1 MKKTN
6 VKTKVMAGIMA
17 AICTVSAFG
26 AISAVSA
33 SAAVVNSAPIAAQAA
48 SKKVCLFTA
57 FGKTSYGYDWDYRAS
72 NTAAKI
78 SCTYD
83 FKTNKYTFKAVG
95 QYAGVT
101 NAVLKYATI
110 DGKWHNV
117 PIRYTTDKNLN
128 VTGVQTGKEYITNNR
143 YSG

>member
-17 AICTVSAFG
+17 AICAVSALG
-26 AISAVSA
+26 ALSAVGA
-33 SAAVVNSAPIAAQAA
+33 SAAVVNNTAVSAQVAG
-48 SKKVCLFTA
+48 KKSCLFVA
-57 FGKTSYGYDWDYRAS
+57 YGKTSYGYDWDYKANS
-72 NTAAKI
+72 TAAKI

-83 FKTNKYTFKAVG
+83 FKTNKYTFKAEG

-128 VTGVQTGKEYITNNR
+128 VTGVQTGKEYVTNNR